1 MNQFVHKLVT
11 NNICLSLS
19 LSLSLILSV
28 LCSYFCLDKF
38 NQKKGKRPLETEI
51 YIKEIKNK
59 KILFLFYIFT
69 FSFKRTGF
77 LCKKLKLTFFLSKS
91 TKF

>member
-59 KILFLFYIFT
+59 KMNLPRFIFQ
-69 FSFKRTGF
+69 RI
-77 LCKKLKLTFFLSKS
+77 
-91 TKF
+91 